1 MFNFTVVDIINLF
14 FIAAG
19 IGVCSLCFMQI
30 TASKRLRNIVR
41 LYFQIFFILIIVY
54 MLTHF
59 ARELMNGIPGSGVF
73 IALQTVTFA
82 EVLTAGLMTHMMS
95 RLVINVTTR
104 GSNDAKKLELALH
117 LLLAAHALILVAG
130 LFGGHIYYFDEN
142 NVYHRGALY
151 LLSNLGPSIML
162 VIDVFMLV
170 RHGKNVDRRVR
181 IAFWVFMIAP
191 IVAIVVQ
198 SLLYGIQFI
207 IFATVG
213 SAVYMFGVILQHQNE
228 EYEKQKIESMRIE
241 SELTMASAIQAD
253 MLPNIF
259 PAFPDRDEFDVYASM
274 DPAKEVGGDFYDF
287 FLVDDD
293 HLGLIMADVSGKGVP
308 AALFMMASKILL
320 DNNAMLGKSPAE
332 VLRDTNEAIC
342 AGNREEMFVTVWL
355 GILEISTGKLTAAN
369 AGHEYPV
376 LKKPDGSFEI
386 IKDKHGFVIGGMSGA
401 RYKQYELTL
410 EPGSKLFL
418 YTDGVPEA
426 TSSDK
431 ELFGVERMLDA
442 LNSDVSADPR
452 KTLGIVRAA
461 VDGFVKDAEQFDDLT
476 MLCLEYKGAK
486 EKATKDEARQS
497 VRKENLID

>member
-1 MFNFTVVDIINLF
+1 MFNFTIIDIINLF

-19 IGVCSLCFMQI
+19 IGICNLCFMQI
-30 TASKRLRNIVR
+30 TASRHLRDIVR
-41 LYFQIFFILIIVY
+41 KYFQIFFILITVY
-54 MLTHF
+54 MVTHM
-59 ARELMNGIPGSGVF
+59 ARELMDGIPGGGVF
-73 IALQTVTFA
+73 IALQIVTFI

-95 RLVINVTTR
+95 MLVVNVTNRDNNT
-104 GSNDAKKLELALH
+104 KKLELALN
-117 LLLAAHALILVAG
+117 LLLAAHAIILVAG
-130 LFGGHIYYFDEN
+130 LFGGRMYYFDES
-142 NVYHRGALY
+142 NVYHRGGLY
-151 LLSNLGPSIML
+151 ILSNLSPFIML
-162 VIDVFMLV
+162 GIDVFMLI
-170 RHGKNVDRRVR
+170 RHGKNVDKRIR
-181 IAFWVFMIAP
+181 IAFWIFMIAP
-191 IVAIVVQ
+191 IVAIVIQ

-213 SAVYMFGVILQHQNE
+213 SAVYMFGVILQHQNK
-228 EYEKQKIESMRIE
+228 EYEKQKLESMRIE

-293 HLGLIMADVSGKGVP
+293 HLGLVMADVSGKGVP

-320 DNNAMLGKSPAE
+320 ANNAMLGKSPAE
-332 VLRDTNEAIC
+332 ILMDTNETIC

-376 LKKPDGSFEI
+376 LKSPDGNYEI
-386 IKDKHGFVIGGMSGA
+386 IKDKHGFVIGGMPGA

-426 TSSDK
+426 TSAEK
-431 ELFGVERMLDA
+431 ELFGVERMLYA
-442 LNSDVSADPR
+442 LNSDAGAGADPK
-452 KTLGIVRAA
+452 KTLGVVRAA
-461 VDGFVKDAEQFDDLT
+461 VDDFVKDAEQFDDLT

-486 EKATKDEARQS
+486 EKATKKEEA
-497 VRKENLID
+497 